1 MLKKD
6 YQGTKTSK
14 LHIEFANWKSIILLF
29 MFDKRCNKEIYSIS
43 KLWAYIK
50 DKTHLSK
57 LQDKYYKR
65 LINNGFK
72 LERDEKNAGIK
83 NIETKQSFLA
93 NSLIN
98 IYLI

>member
-1 MLKKD
+1 
-6 YQGTKTSK
+6 
-14 LHIEFANWKSIILLF
+14 

-43 KLWAYIK
+43 KRAYIK

-72 LERDEKNAGIK
+72 LERGEKNAGIK
-83 NIETKQSFLA
+83 NIETKQCFLA